1 MILRKL
7 FLHNLHKMRF
17 GLDFEYQSQTMMLS
31 SSRAEQKVAS
41 LLKVR
46 KDTLDY
52 LTSSINITFSSELKQ
67 VLYLWDAQ

>member
-1 MILRKL
+1 
-7 FLHNLHKMRF
+7 MRF
-17 GLDFEYQSQTMMLS
+17 GLDFEYQSQAMILS

-41 LLKVR
+41 LLKVG